1 MARTN
6 RPSKVNNERNLIAE
20 TDKRSPIAEQ
30 YRTIRTN
37 IEFSAV
43 DEELRT
49 LAVTSSGPGEGKS
62 TTAANLAI
70 VMAQNGSRVLLV
82 DADLR
87 KPTMHY
93 TFKTI
98 NSRGLTNV
106 LTKQDELE
114 EACQQ
119 TKIENLTILTSGP
132 IPPNPSE
139 LLNSKM
145 MEITLRQATEMFD
158 VVLLDTPPVMA
169 VADPQIIASKV
180 NGTIIVTSSGKT
192 DKEQLTRTK
201 DLLTK
206 AKARLLGVV
215 LNNKEVNEGQYYY
228 YANQ

>member
-6 RPSKVNNERNLIAE
+6 RPNKVNNERNLIAD
-20 TDKRSPIAEQ
+20 TDKRSPVAEQ

-49 LAVTSSGPGEGKS
+49 IAVTSSGPGEGKS
-62 TTAANLAI
+62 TTTANLAI
-70 VMAQNGSRVLLV
+70 VMAQNGSRVLLI

-106 LTKQDELE
+106 LTKQDELD

-201 DLLTK
+201 DLLMK

>member
-1 MARTN
+1 MARAN
-6 RPSKVNNERNLIAE
+6 RNTKVNNQRNLIAD

-37 IEFSAV
+37 IEFSSV
-43 DEELRT
+43 DEQLKT
-49 LAVTSSGPGEGKS
+49 IAITSSGPGEGKS
-62 TTAANLAI
+62 TTSANLAV
-70 VMAQNGSRVLLV
+70 VMAQNGNRVLLI

-98 NSRGLTNV
+98 NTHGLTSV
-106 LTKQDELE
+106 LTKQEELA
-114 EACQQ
+114 EACQE

-145 MEITLRQATEMFD
+145 MEITLSKATEMFD
-158 VVLLDTPPVMA
+158 IVILDTPPVAA
-169 VADPQIIASKV
+169 VTDPQIIASKV
-180 NGTIIVTSSGKT
+180 DGTILVTSSGKT
-192 DKEQLTRTK
+192 DKEQLVRTK
-201 DLLTK
+201 ELLTK
-206 AKARLLGVV
+206 AKAKILGVV

-228 YANQ
+228 YSND

>member
-1 MARTN
+1 M
-6 RPSKVNNERNLIAE
+6 NNERNLIAD
-20 TDKRSPIAEQ
+20 TDKRSPVAEQ

-49 LAVTSSGPGEGKS
+49 IAVTSSGPGEGKS
-62 TTAANLAI
+62 TTTANLAI
-70 VMAQNGSRVLLV
+70 VMAQNGSRVLLI

-106 LTKQDELE
+106 LTKQDELD

-201 DLLTK
+201 DLLMK